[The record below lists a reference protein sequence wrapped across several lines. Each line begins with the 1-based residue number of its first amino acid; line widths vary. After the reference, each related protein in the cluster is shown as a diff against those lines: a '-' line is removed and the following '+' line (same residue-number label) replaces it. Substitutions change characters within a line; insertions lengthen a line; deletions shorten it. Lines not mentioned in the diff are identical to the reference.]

1 MLSYLDPVL
10 FPDEIL
16 VIELTADRYVYPIYK
31 NASSSLFETA
41 RAILNTD
48 EIKQLKHIEI
58 FVREPFERYVSGV
71 QTYLRL
77 NPHLE
82 RVTALSMID
91 EYLFLNR
98 HFTLQFHW
106 IVNLMRFNP
115 NAHMTFR
122 TMEELDSATDLTWN
136 ALTRDQ
142 SLIDYFKE
150 NKKLHFYLL
159 LDKVLTEDFIGQTVK
174 FGTILAHIKAAYPL
188 LYEETIQRVQELC
201 TVLD

>member
-1 MLSYLDPVL
+1 MLSYLDPLL

-16 VIELTADRYVYPIYK
+16 VIELTKNRYVYPIYK

-41 RAILNTD
+41 ESTLSVNH
-48 EIKQLKHIEI
+48 IKQIGHVEV

-82 RVTALSMID
+82 RATALSMID

-106 IVNLMRFNP
+106 LMNLIRFN
-115 NAHMTFR
+115 ADLWITFR
-122 TMEELDSATDLTWN
+122 TMDELNSATDLTWN

-142 SLIDYFKE
+142 ALVDYF
-150 NKKLHFYLL
+150 NDNRKLWFYLQ

-174 FGTILAHIKAAYPL
+174 FNTLLKHIQDKYPG
-188 LYEETIQRVQELC
+188 LYEETIERTQALC
-201 TVLD
+201 AVLD

>member
-1 MLSYLDPVL
+1 MLSYLDPIL

-16 VIELTADRYVYPIYK
+16 VIELTEFRYVYPIYK

-41 RAILNTD
+41 KNVLNIGMIQQID
-48 EIKQLKHIEI
+48 RVEV

-77 NPHLE
+77 NSHLE
-82 RVTALSMID
+82 RATALTMID

-106 IVNLMRFNP
+106 LMNLVRFNP
-115 NAHMTFR
+115 NILMTFR
-122 TMEELDSATDLTWN
+122 TMEELDDATDLTWN

-142 SLIDYFKE
+142 TLIDYFKDNE
-150 NKKLHFYLL
+150 KLWFYLQ
-159 LDKVLTEDFIGQTVK
+159 LDKVLTEDFIGTTVDMK
-174 FGTILAHIKAAYPL
+174 TIVAHIKDQYPV
-188 LYEETIQRVQELC
+188 LYEETIFRSKELC
-201 TVLD
+201 AVLD